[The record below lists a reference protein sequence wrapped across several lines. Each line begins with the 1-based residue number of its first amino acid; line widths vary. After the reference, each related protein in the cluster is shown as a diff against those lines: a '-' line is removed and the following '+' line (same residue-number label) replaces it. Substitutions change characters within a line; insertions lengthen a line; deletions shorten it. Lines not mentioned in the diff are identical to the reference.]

1 MSLIMDALKRA
12 QQLQSKGSKGI
23 PMLKVPHPDKK
34 RGGKSKKLWALIGTG
49 LISLCILLFVL
60 LKPTSPPFATQS
72 NRTIIPIEGK
82 PSTPVAVEPFTE
94 PPKEVSSLPKD
105 EEVFPAGQVIDRVRS
120 KQTPNHAG
128 SEQAGTE
135 RSSSIEAALRDQAF
149 PKSKPPLYRK
159 EKESLINQGPE
170 REKLA
175 VHGKVIAEKTV
186 PPPPASQKE
195 ASLSR
200 SIGVEQEGKK
210 DPALMTEIL
219 NHFNLGV
226 AFYNQKEFSKA
237 IQAYRKVIELDP
249 AYVEAYNNLGI
260 IYQMSGEMERAFELY
275 QKSIEIN
282 PRYQKGYNNLGILL
296 FLKGRY
302 GEAQEAF
309 QKALAINSDN
319 IESHI
324 NLGILFKKKGEEG
337 KAIESYRRALAINPL
352 HNETHYNI
360 ALLYEQLDNLEMA
373 TTHYQKF
380 IQLSS
385 KSHPELVSKVQR
397 HLNALVEIKRNKEQ

>member
-12 QQLQSKGSKGI
+12 QQLRLKGSDGAPIFKCPHQNKKMGKGSKN
-23 PMLKVPHPDKK
+23 
-34 RGGKSKKLWALIGTG
+34 RWAFFGVG
-49 LISLCILLFVL
+49 LISLCLILFFLF
-60 LKPTSPPFATQS
+60 KPASPPSATQFYQPIVPME
-72 NRTIIPIEGK
+72 RKPFYPVTETI
-82 PSTPVAVEPFTE
+82 SAD
-94 PPKEVSSLPKD
+94 PPKEEPSLPKA
-105 EEVFPAGQVIDRVRS
+105 EEPLPAVQVINGAGS
-120 KQTPNHAG
+120 KQPPNHAG
-128 SEQAGTE
+128 SGQAGTE
-135 RSSSIEAALRDQAF
+135 GSSSIRAALRDQAF
-149 PKSKPPLYRK
+149 HESKQSLNIK
-159 EKESLINQGPE
+159 GGESLIKQGLK
-170 REKLA
+170 REKLESQ
-175 VHGKVIAEKTV
+175 GKVIAEKSL

-200 SIGVEQEGKK
+200 SIGVEQEGGK
-210 DPALMTEIL
+210 DPTLITEIL
-219 NHFNLGV
+219 THFNLGV
-226 AFYNQKEFSKA
+226 TFYNQKEFSKA
-237 IQAYRKVIELDP
+237 IQAYQKVIELDP

-302 GEAQEAF
+302 EEAQEAF
-309 QKALAINSDN
+309 QKALAINSNN

-324 NLGILFKKKGEEG
+324 NLGILFKKKGEEE
-337 KAIESYRRALAINPL
+337 KAIESYQKALAINPL

-360 ALLYEQLDNLEMA
+360 ALLYEQLNNLEMA

-385 KSHPELVSKVQR
+385 KSHPDLVSKVQR
-397 HLNALVEIKRNKEQ
+397 HLNALVETRRNKKQ